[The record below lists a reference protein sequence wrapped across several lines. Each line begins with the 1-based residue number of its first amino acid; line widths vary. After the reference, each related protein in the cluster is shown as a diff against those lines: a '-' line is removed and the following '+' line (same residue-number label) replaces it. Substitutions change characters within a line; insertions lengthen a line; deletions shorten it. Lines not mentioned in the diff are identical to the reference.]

1 MQVISIDSRCGT
13 PASGSRVRAV
23 CRCALVVA
31 ALQLVAASVLASAA
45 ATNSAVRHLRMGYT
59 LQNRTG
65 ELQPLTEFYMRVP
78 LRETPWQLCTNI
90 TATRAFELKH
100 EEGGGQLLR
109 FAITNLPPYAVEVIW
124 VDVDVELSAR
134 PYPAPAPDTL
144 LSGEGLFANGDQA
157 FETELR
163 RLGFHDL
170 AKPELARRINERVGE
185 VVSKLTYSSR
195 NRGARYALNE
205 GSGDCSEQ
213 MSLVVALCRQ
223 AEIPAIGLGGVAT
236 SRDRVVHATGYHDW
250 AAYYAGNQWGIA
262 DPSRRRCGQDGSGYV
277 AFEWIDGGPTSPDY
291 IRRYRVTGGDVKV
304 KME

>member
-1 MQVISIDSRCGT
+1 MIIS
-13 PASGSRVRAV
+13 AVEHEAVRETVRDLARWDETGMAPTV
-23 CRCALVVA
+23 VGVDAKGCVGVESVLGALRPETALVSLMLANNEVGSLQPVA
-31 ALQLVAASVLASAA
+31 EVARGLRDRSVLLHTDAVQAA
-45 ATNSAVRHLRMGYT
+45 A
-59 LQNRTG
+59 
-65 ELQPLTEFYMRVP
+65 
-78 LRETPWQLCTNI
+78 
-90 TATRAFELKH
+90 
-100 EEGGGQLLR
+100 
-109 FAITNLPPYAVEVIW
+109 W

-170 AKPELARRINERVGE
+170 AKPELARRINERVGQ
-185 VVSKLTYSSR
+185 VVSKLTYSSW

-250 AAYYAGNQWGIA
+250 AAYYAGNQWGVA
-262 DPSRRRCGQDGSGYV
+262 DPSSRRCGQDGSGYV